1 MDNSTRRVLLDL
13 VHTIT
18 LSDTLYVTTT
28 RKFCSRAHTFVF
40 QEPRKGRK
48 KKEKKLKKKNK
59 KKTKK
64 KKRKGKKKKMN
75 VGGDLRKRPEYNTM
89 LMVAGLLL
97 RAPSGAPCTQT
108 GVATQ

>member
-40 QEPRKGRK
+40 QEPGKGRK
-48 KKEKKLKKKNK
+48 KKEKKQKKKNK
-59 KKTKK
+59 KK
-64 KKRKGKKKKMN
+64 KKR
-75 VGGDLRKRPEYNTM
+75 
-89 LMVAGLLL
+89 LL
-97 RAPSGAPCTQT
+97 RGS
-108 GVATQ
+108 